1 MFPSRSELHNLNSS
15 QNPAWVAHFRPSLSS
30 LILYTSENIVC
41 IRCSQAN
48 LIPLVSLT
56 HTLEMEDRKKGLP
69 AFILFFFV
77 CFSPAWFVLLVRL
90 WIFSSRSTAKAEPI
104 LTSPLQ
110 TKRICSIEV
119 CTSQSVPERARVAW
133 ITQRPFPH
141 FSCILVV
148 AAF

>member
-1 MFPSRSELHNLNSS
+1 MFLSRSELRNLNSS
-15 QNPAWVAHFRPSLSS
+15 QNPASFAHFWPSLSS
-30 LILYTSENIVC
+30 LILYTSGNVVC
-41 IRCSQAN
+41 IHCSQAN
-48 LIPLVSLT
+48 LIPLDSLT
-56 HTLEMEDRKKGLP
+56 HTLKMEDRKKGLP
-69 AFILFFFV
+69 AFIF
-77 CFSPAWFVLLVRL
+77 FSPAWFVLLVRL

-104 LTSPLQ
+104 PTSLLQ

-119 CTSQSVPERARVAW
+119 CTSQSVPETARVAW